1 MMGITLDAIAVDVFQ
16 KVLHGFIRLT
26 DVVLKRKLGLAG
38 RAVHIDFVAGAGDMQ
53 GRAAGR
59 AYECSLDITGY
70 KKSHGDSLC

>member
-1 MMGITLDAIAVDVFQ
+1 MMGITLDAVAVDVFQ
-16 KVLHGFIRLT
+16 KMLHGFVRLP
-26 DVVLKRKLGLAG
+26 DVVLERKLGLAG

-59 AYECSLDITGY
+59 AYKRSLDITGC

>member
-1 MMGITLDAIAVDVFQ
+1 MMGITLDAVAVDVFQ
-16 KVLHGFIRLT
+16 KMLHDFVRLT
-26 DVVLKRKLGLAG
+26 DVVLERKLGLAG

-59 AYECSLDITGY
+59 AYKRSLDITWC